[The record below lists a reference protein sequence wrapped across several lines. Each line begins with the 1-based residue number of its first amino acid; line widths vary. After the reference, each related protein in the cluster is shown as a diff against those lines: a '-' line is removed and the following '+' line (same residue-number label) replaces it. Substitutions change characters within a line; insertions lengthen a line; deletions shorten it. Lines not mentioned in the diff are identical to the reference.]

1 MKNFLFL
8 WVKLNECV
16 VLDLIVPS
24 EVQKLKAEKRG
35 ENFIDIG
42 WYLPKRI
49 NGDLQQF
56 VVTYQEGESGVFF
69 CKFGIGQVPIQFRQL
84 SLNLIQLENLYDYT
98 RLLIVR
104 FQFPPHSFIHSCIH
118 SFIHLLIHTFT
129 QAVCLSVCIISFLYM
144 YRQ

>member
-16 VLDLIVPS
+16 VLDLKVPS

-69 CKFGIGQVPIQFRQL
+69 FCKFGIGQVPIQFRQL
-84 SLNLIQLENLYDYT
+84 SLNIIQLENLYVA
-98 RLLIVR
+98 RLFI
-104 FQFPPHSFIHSCIH
+104 HSFIHSSNIAPIFSIF
-118 SFIHLLIHTFT
+118 SFCTVDQNVEWITNNYWRIL
-129 QAVCLSVCIISFLYM
+129 SFLYCM
-144 YRQ
+144 